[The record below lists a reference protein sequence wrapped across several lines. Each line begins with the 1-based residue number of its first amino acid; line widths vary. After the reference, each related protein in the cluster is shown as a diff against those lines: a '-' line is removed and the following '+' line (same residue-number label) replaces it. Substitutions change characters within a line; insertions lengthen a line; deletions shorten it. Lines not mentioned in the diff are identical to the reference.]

1 MVDRGALSRNCGWD
15 RFSKNE
21 VSMCVVGTEVSMYV
35 FKISGSSLVLGAGGI
50 YSATLGLQPF
60 WFLETGRR
68 VRDNQSL
75 L

>member
-1 MVDRGALSRNCGWD
+1 MVVRGALSRNSGWD

-21 VSMCVVGTEVSMYV
+21 VSMCVVGTEVM
-35 FKISGSSLVLGAGGI
+35 FKISGSSLVLWAGGI

-60 WFLETGRR
+60 WFLETGRC